1 MTIIFFWLIL
11 SFGVAYLGD
20 SRRIG
25 FGWALFW
32 SLLLSPLIGF
42 AVVMVSERKGSYEEE
57 LARIQGKPKEPPAP
71 AMKPEKTVVEKLEQ
85 LKGLY
90 DSGALSEEEYNK
102 AKARLLD

>member
-1 MTIIFFWLIL
+1 MILTIISWLVL

-32 SLLLSPLIGF
+32 SLVFSPVIGF
-42 AVVMVSERKGSYEEE
+42 AVVMASDRKGTYEEE
-57 LARIQGKPKEPPAP
+57 LARLKGVKTEQ
-71 AMKPEKTVVEKLEQ
+71 KPESSKDVVEKLAQ
-85 LKGLY
+85 LKALL
-90 DSGALSEEEYNK
+90 DNGALSEEEYNK

>member
-1 MTIIFFWLIL
+1 MILTVISWLVL

-32 SLLLSPLIGF
+32 SLVFSPIIGF
-42 AVVMVSERKGSYEEE
+42 AVVMASDRKGSYEEE
-57 LARIQGKPKEPPAP
+57 LAKIKGVKLPPPAGV
-71 AMKPEKTVVEKLEQ
+71 KNDVDVVEQLAR
-85 LKGLY
+85 LKGLL

-102 AKARLLD
+102 AKGRLLG